1 MKTTI
6 YALLAGL
13 LATIPVLGR
22 DFRPLRLQ
30 EQNLKTIMPSGVQ
43 PRGRIVLVHG
53 FLENGNTFR
62 MLRKRLEK
70 QGFECLVARMKPS
83 DARGG
88 LEELA
93 AGLKREIDD
102 TFGPGQPISI
112 VAFSMGG
119 LVSRHYLQHLG
130 GAARCKSLFTI
141 SSPHQGTWAA
151 WIYPGKG
158 ASQMRPGSGF
168 LASLSES
175 EARLGRMPVVSYR
188 TPMDLVILPPASSV
202 WQRAENLEFK
212 VPLHPLMLNSR
223 PVLDDIERRL
233 IDHHQG

>member
-1 MKTTI
+1 MKATI

-13 LATIPVLGR
+13 LATIPALGR
-22 DFRPLRLQ
+22 DFRPLRMQATDSTTTLRPG
-30 EQNLKTIMPSGVQ
+30 EQS
-43 PRGRIVLVHG
+43 RGRIVLVHG
-53 FLENGNTFR
+53 FMEKGDTFR

-83 DARGG
+83 DGRSG

-93 AGLKREIDD
+93 AGLKREIDE
-102 TFGPGQPISI
+102 TFGTGQPISI

-119 LVSRHYLQHLG
+119 LVSRHYLQNLG

-151 WIYPGKG
+151 WAYPSKG
-158 ASQMRPGSGF
+158 AAQMRPGSGF
-168 LASLSES
+168 LANLSNS
-175 EARLGRMPVVSYR
+175 EARLGAMPVVSYR
-188 TPMDLVILPPASSV
+188 TPMDLIILPPTSSV
-202 WQRAENLEFK
+202 WIRAENLEFT
-212 VPLHPLMLNSR
+212 VPLHPLMLNSG

-233 IDHHQG
+233 MDHYQG